1 MAILRQYNCGR
12 KNRFLLLT
20 GKCKMVGNGLTEV
33 HPTDHL
39 DASLVGKGTIRY
51 KGPATVEQRSIG
63 KGSIEEIK

>member
-1 MAILRQYNCGR
+1 
-12 KNRFLLLT
+12 
-20 GKCKMVGNGLTEV
+20 MVGNGLTEV